1 MSDHTLKT
9 QSYPPSHLQE
19 NVQRLHSLCKDLN
32 NWPDSWAGDENDLI
46 VGRQILELFTQYLLD
61 LIEKGRA
68 KSTIKKHADY
78 LWALGGEIIRDTN
91 EHGVHSVLSS
101 TDLLLRYIH
110 AGGGPYWRH
119 AVSEDDLRQYDSVCR
134 SLYKFLNQR

>member
-19 NVQRLHSLCKDLN
+19 NVQRLYLLCKDLN

-46 VGRQILELFTQYLLD
+46 VGRQILELFTRYLLD

-68 KSTIKKHADY
+68 KSTIKKHANY

-91 EHGVHSVLSS
+91 EHGVDPALSP